1 MINVEEISSPSRK
14 RVLTFFIVVVF
25 YAYSVGSNTI
35 TYQGT
40 VTTSGG
46 SVPANG
52 NYAMRFALWDLESG
66 GDSGTNRLW
75 QETHTNADAITVTNG
90 AFSTEL
96 GSITAFPA
104 NFFKTNANLWL
115 EVEVDLT
122 GTTGSGLQVYS
133 PRVRF
138 TATPYAFHSD
148 NADTLDS
155 LHYYSFL
162 RKNTNNDTTGI
173 FKFLQN
179 PTGSDYSLAPVQIC
193 PTTFDAGEPLF
204 CIYTASNHMIL
215 AREPGSL
222 TVSDVIQAGT
232 ILDPVAYNRLG
243 NGTATQADI
252 AHNDD
257 LLINGSLEVKGSIY
271 NGKTGYVSVSPCA
284 FNPSDDT
291 YKFFMI
297 SYDLYKDY
305 GQTSAQNW
313 WAPVYLP
320 NGAVV
325 TEFKVWYFDYTS
337 EANLTV
343 KLIRAQLG
351 TSGVEMAA
359 VTTSG
364 SAGVGDGTDTS
375 ISYATVDNSY
385 YVYYIM
391 IQFPAVDTSSYIT
404 FRGARIKYTTT
415 GP

>member
-1 MINVEEISSPSRK
+1 MNMKKMCLKS
-14 RVLTFFIVVVF
+14 VLVLLFVLAVF
-25 YAYSVGSNTI
+25 YAYSAGPNTI

-40 VTTSGG
+40 VTASGG
-46 SVPANG
+46 GLPSDG
-52 NYAMRFALWDLESG
+52 DYAMLFSLWDLQSG
-66 GDSGTNRLW
+66 GDSATNRLW
-75 QETHTNADAITVTNG
+75 YETYTNANAVTVTKG
-90 AFSTEL
+90 TFSVEL
-96 GSITAFPA
+96 GSITPFPTD
-104 NFFKTNANLWL
+104 FFRDKPNLWL
-115 EVEVDLT
+115 QVSVDLT
-122 GTTGSGLQVYS
+122 GVTGSGFQVFS
-133 PRVRF
+133 PRVIF
-138 TATPYAFHSD
+138 SATPYAFHSD
-148 NADTLDS
+148 NAHKLDGF
-155 LHYYSFL
+155 HYSSFL
-162 RKNTNNDTTGI
+162 RKNVDNDTTGV
-173 FKFLQN
+173 FKFTQD
-179 PTGSDYSLAPVQIC
+179 PTGLYYYLAPVQIC
-193 PTTFDAGEPLF
+193 PSTVDAGEPLF

-215 AREPGSL
+215 AREPGNL